1 MAWEVIAKVAGEVVK
16 QGAKET
22 AKETAKQTAKEVGK
36 NAKPFDV
43 RKPVDVTGPKGEN
56 LKPIDGLNK
65 QINLDKRIPQDIS
78 KVKNNVTEI
87 NGYKYT
93 TDKLGRTVSAEGD
106 LKLKPD
112 TKRNQK
118 LQSEAGGK
126 DRLKTDDGGHPIG
139 RQFGGEGKLDLVAQ
153 DSFLNRVTY
162 NRLESRWADA
172 LRNGDKVFVK
182 VDMKY
187 PGNSLRP
194 DSFKVNY
201 SINGEKFKTTFSNK
215 PNAYAK

>member
-1 MAWEVIAKVAGEVVK
+1 MAWAEIAKVAAEVAK
-16 QGAKET
+16 EGAKEG

-36 NAKPFDV
+36 SAKALEV
-43 RKPVDVTGPKGEN
+43 RKPAEASGPKVDI

-65 QINLDKRIPQDIS
+65 QINLDKRIPRDEYKKKSGI
-78 KVKNNVTEI
+78 TEV

-106 LKLKPD
+106 LKLKPE

-153 DSFLNRVTY
+153 DSILNRGPY
-162 NRLESRWADA
+162 NRLESKWADA
-172 LRNGDKVFVK
+172 LRNGDKVSVK
-182 VDMKY
+182 VDMRY
-187 PGNSLRP
+187 PGNSMRP
-194 DSFKVNY
+194 DSFRVKY
-201 SINGEKFKTTFSNK
+201 SINGEKFKANFSNK
-215 PNAYAK
+215 PNAYAR